1 MLGYF
6 FIFQK
11 VLKMFCK
18 YVKNVLVYNQGGANM
33 TVKELATKC
42 SRSEMTIYRWAKK
55 LGRLPTEEEVLSAKK
70 GRPQKYN

>member
-1 MLGYF
+1 
-6 FIFQK
+6 
-11 VLKMFCK
+11 
-18 YVKNVLVYNQGGANM
+18 M